1 MGGVAGMAGLVEWLE
16 VNMDAVVETAVARL
30 SQDEALKSEVAES
43 ILVFYDGLLRTLVN
57 GSPLPLNTILIDW
70 VESSSAPADLE
81 LTSFVPVLTTLK
93 QVTAE
98 QILSSMSLREA
109 ISLLMASDMIFTD
122 ALIYLTKLEA
132 EALLSDMRNQLHKA
146 EAHVR
151 RLDKSKSNFI
161 AVAAHE
167 LRTPLTLVEG
177 YTDMIANSTWA
188 ETEAQARM
196 LLDGID
202 SGTRRLRQIINDLI
216 DVSQLDLK
224 MLELHIQPAWLLHIL
239 NAAERNVSKSLGNRQ
254 VNIVIDRETIPVQP
268 TYADADRLL
277 QAVEKVLMNA
287 VKYTPDGGT
296 VLVRARELSG
306 FTDIM
311 IVDNGIGI
319 DSADLP
325 HIFDTFS
332 ALGDA
337 SLHSSG
343 KTKFK
348 GGGPGLG
355 LPIAKGIIEAH
366 GGTIWAESDG
376 YDEEICPGSTF
387 HIMIPMRSVVSD
399 DKMMNIAT
407 LDTPQDGDL

>member
-1 MGGVAGMAGLVEWLE
+1 MVSLVQWLQA
-16 VNMDAVVETAVARL
+16 NMEALVDTAVARL
-30 SQDEALKSEVAES
+30 SQNEALKSELVES
-43 ILVFYDGLLRTLVN
+43 IQAFYDGLLRTLVN
-57 GSPLPLNTILIDW
+57 GSPLPLNAILIDW
-70 VESSSAPADLE
+70 VESSSAPAELE
-81 LTSFVPVLTTLK
+81 LSTFVPVLTTLK

-98 QILSSMSLREA
+98 QILSSIPLQQA
-109 ISLLMASDMIFTD
+109 VSLLMASDMIFTD

-132 EALLSDMRNQLHKA
+132 DALLSDMRAQLRKA
-146 EAHVR
+146 EAHVK

-177 YTDMIANSTWA
+177 YADMIANTSWA
-188 ETEAQARM
+188 QTDAQVPL
-196 LLDGID
+196 LLDGIN

-216 DVSQLDLK
+216 DVSLLDLK
-224 MLELHIQPAWLLHIL
+224 LMELHIQPVWLLHIL
-239 NAAERNVSKSLGNRQ
+239 NAAERNVRKVLGSRQ
-254 VNIVIDRETIPVQP
+254 VEVVIEQETFPVQP
-268 TYADADRLL
+268 VYADSDRLL

-287 VKYTPDGGT
+287 VKYTPDGGQV
-296 VLVRARELSG
+296 VLRARELPG

-311 IVDNGIGI
+311 VMDTGIGI
-319 DSADLP
+319 ELSNLP

-376 YDEEICPGSTF
+376 YDEVACPGSIF
-387 HIMIPMRSVVSD
+387 HIMLPMRPVVSG
-399 DKMMNIAT
+399 DKMVDVSAMSA
-407 LDTPQDGDL
+407 LQDNDL